1 MQYHQIPCNIIQYH
15 LNPVYIPR
23 CYIHLRWRFLLSPL
37 AYYTTTTCI
46 LLYMLECT
54 HVFCTRSKSCF
65 GGLIEQSGYL
75 VSLCRKSALFWI
87 RAVIL
92 LFRAEILPCGPPL
105 LPHSCA
111 EPFLGVVQKYS
122 FPGDIF
128 TSATWS
134 VYRYS
139 HWPVFSFWC
148 QLDVVVFEGW
158 SRTRSARV
166 AAAPARSLLSL
177 ASLHLSSPGSSWSYI
192 FGL

>member
-1 MQYHQIPCNIIQYH
+1 MLPLRVTQSCEA
-15 LNPVYIPR
+15 VYLDQTKPNTMYMDAIFILFMVPLFTKNGAKLT
-23 CYIHLRWRFLLSPL
+23 CCMIGGKFLISP
-37 AYYTTTTCI
+37 
-46 LLYMLECT
+46 
-54 HVFCTRSKSCF
+54 
-65 GGLIEQSGYL
+65 
-75 VSLCRKSALFWI
+75 CRKNAFFGFC
-87 RAVIL
+87 AEIL

-139 HWPVFSFWC
+139 HWPVFSFWR

-166 AAAPARSLLSL
+166 AAAPARSLLSS